1 MKIFVV
7 LDETEFPCH
16 AATYAHACQEH
27 INDAIEG
34 GIEEAAKWVVREFIA
49 APPAQTALTDDARD
63 AARYRWL
70 RERAWYVDAATYALE
85 LRERWRSGDEPPT
98 DSDDVEGALD
108 AAMTAAQSAG
118 GDTK

>member
-49 APPAQTALTDDARD
+49 APPAQTALTDDARY
-63 AARYRWL
+63 AARYR
-70 RERAWYVDAATYALE
+70 DALE
-85 LRERWRSGDEPPT
+85 L
-98 DSDDVEGALD
+98 ALAFVD
-108 AAMTAAQSAG
+108 NAHIIDGQWHWVSEARAALTAAQSAS
-118 GDTK
+118 GDKSE